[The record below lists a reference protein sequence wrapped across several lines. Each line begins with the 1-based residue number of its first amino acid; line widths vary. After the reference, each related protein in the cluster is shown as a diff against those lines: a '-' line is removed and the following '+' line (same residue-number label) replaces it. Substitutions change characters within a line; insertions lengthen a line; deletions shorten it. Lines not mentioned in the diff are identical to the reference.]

1 MVDKDALEWHKA
13 RIAYLEGVR
22 ADLARQLESGESLIE
37 QNIFMNTVLII
48 SCTCSSMSTLTYLPR
63 LLMLI
68 LSPFLSI
75 SLILERLAR
84 RTEVDQL
91 EDKAHQ
97 QLRAAQALLS
107 REREQRVQAEQA
119 VREEMAEEVS
129 AANRAAID
137 ALDRADEVT
146 ARCRSLESKVTR
158 PYDTTSCFTLMIP
171 FQSLSLVK
179 SSTFFAI

>member
-1 MVDKDALEWHKA
+1 MLTLSSFTYSTSLN
-13 RIAYLEGVR
+13 AY
-22 ADLARQLESGESLIE
+22 S
-37 QNIFMNTVLII
+37 
-48 SCTCSSMSTLTYLPR
+48 
-63 LLMLI
+63 
-68 LSPFLSI
+68 LSI

-107 REREQRVQAEQA
+107 REREQREQADQA
-119 VREEMAEEVS
+119 VREEMAEEMS

-146 ARCRSLESKVTR
+146 ARCRALESKVTSHE
-158 PYDTTSCFTLMIP
+158 P
-171 FQSLSLVK
+171 SLV
-179 SSTFFAI
+179 SHLCDTNSDFVSRQVLHLVCDLTLTRAD